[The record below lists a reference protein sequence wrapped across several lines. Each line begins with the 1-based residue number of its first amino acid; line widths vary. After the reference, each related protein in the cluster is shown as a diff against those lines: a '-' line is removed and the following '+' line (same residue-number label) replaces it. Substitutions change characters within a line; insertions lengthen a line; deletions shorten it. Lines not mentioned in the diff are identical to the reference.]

1 MGGMSKRKYDVLDL
15 PPSGT
20 HVKTD
25 ILINGTD
32 ITRLPS
38 SLHPSACGLSD
49 LQVASSLPISFSL
62 LGVVDDDIFSH
73 ILTFAGPPTPLL
85 PVSRRFVP
93 HPVEMKYLVVECEYA
108 DEWGAA
114 LIPGEDVDMIIGG
127 APRDDPFIR
136 CCSKCY
142 GVADVRI
149 ARVGT
154 IVLQTFLALRRI
166 PYNFDVGEYIGDRM
180 IMEDMPLCSSCC
192 EFIFLA

>member
-1 MGGMSKRKYDVLDL
+1 MSKRKYDVLDL

-49 LQVASSLPISFSL
+49 MQVASSLPISFSL

-136 CCSKCY
+136 CCSMCD
-142 GVADVRI
+142 GVADVGI
-149 ARVGT
+149 ARVGNPRLADISRFAT
-154 IVLQTFLALRRI
+154 HPEPHCFRRLHRRSNDYGKHAVVQQLQ
-166 PYNFDVGEYIGDRM
+166 
-180 IMEDMPLCSSCC
+180 
-192 EFIFLA
+192 

>member
-1 MGGMSKRKYDVLDL
+1 MGGMSKRKY
-15 PPSGT
+15 
-20 HVKTD
+20 
-25 ILINGTD
+25 
-32 ITRLPS
+32 
-38 SLHPSACGLSD
+38 D

-136 CCSKCY
+136 CCSMCH

-154 IVLQTFLALRRI
+154 LVLQTFLALRRI
-166 PYNFDVGEYIGDRM
+166 PYNFDVGDYIADRM